1 MASNKTKSGEVS
13 GADKS
18 SSKEKAT
25 RSVAKTATDLIGDV
39 ERTAEAL
46 AKEVK
51 QLFDNLSEKV
61 AATASA
67 AAETTASVADKVVAK
82 DPSQLIRGLLGEVKA
97 AGETSLT
104 VISERFNALRR
115 QLHSPANTEGKPANG
130 ASKKAIEPN
139 KGMEGAQQEAP
150 AQPEKA
156 VMRSGDA
163 TTSSA
168 KRRANTKKVA
178 RKKAVVA
185 KKAAQKKQVEA
196 KAKSEAG
203 TPKVGKKIPARAP
216 VAKKTS
222 GKKTSGKKIPVTKAP
237 IKKKVV
243 PGGEQSGGDV

>member
-1 MASNKTKSGEVS
+1 MASKKTKDDQVSGES
-13 GADKS
+13 KS
-18 SSKEKAT
+18 SAKEKAT
-25 RSVAKTATDLIGDV
+25 RSVADVATDLIGDV

-82 DPSQLIRGLLGEVKA
+82 DPAQLIRGLLGEVKA

-130 ASKKAIEPN
+130 ASKKAIQPN
-139 KGMEGAQQEAP
+139 KGTEGAQEAP
-150 AQPEKA
+150 AKLEKA
-156 VMRSGDA
+156 VMQSGDE
-163 TTSSA
+163 TTSPA
-168 KRRANTKKVA
+168 IRPADTEKVA

-185 KKAAQKKQVEA
+185 KKAAQKKQVAA

-203 TPKVGKKIPARAP
+203 TSKVGKKVAARAS
-216 VAKKTS
+216 VAKKTP
-222 GKKTSGKKIPVTKAP
+222 GKNKTPVTKAP
-237 IKKKVV
+237 IKKKAV
-243 PGGEQSGGDV
+243 PGGEQSGGGV